1 MPNSRSVPPG
11 NANLRI
17 GVLSSSSK
25 KKTPTPR
32 IRVIKNSNETNPANP
47 QIGSPG
53 KTAWHSRGYLP
64 HFDPTPGNANL
75 RIGVRGPSLRPSG
88 VIQHITFHL
97 ADSLPKAA
105 ILRLESEL
113 KFLPADKQDAERR
126 KRIDAYIDAGH
137 GSCILQKPD
146 IAVMVQESL
155 FAHDSQRY
163 RLIAWVVMPNHVHVL
178 IEPINDWTVAKI
190 VASWK
195 RFTATRIRAGQPDG
209 PLWHR
214 EYWDRYIRN
223 EKHFHQAIAYIH
235 KNPVTAQLA
244 ANPESYPW
252 SSAFPGNAKLRI
264 GESFLSN
271 SSTKKP
277 NPANAEI
284 GAPGS
289 KK

>member
-1 MPNSRSVPPG
+1 MPNYKFPPG

-17 GVLSSSSK
+17 GVLRGSFIKPK
-25 KKTPTPR
+25 KPADAQIATPR
-32 IRVIKNSNETNPANP
+32 
-47 QIGSPG
+47 

-64 HFDPTPGNANL
+64 HFDPPGNANL
-75 RIGVRGPSLRPSG
+75 RIGVPEVALRRSG

-137 GSCILQKPD
+137 GSCILQDPG
-146 IAVMVQESL
+146 IAAMVQESL
-155 FAHDSQRY
+155 LTHDSQRY

-178 IEPINDWTVAKI
+178 IEPINNWTVAKI
-190 VASWK
+190 VATWK
-195 RFTATRIRAGQPDG
+195 RFTATKIRANIPGA

-223 EKHFHQAIAYIH
+223 EKHFHQAIDYIH
-235 KNPVTAQLA
+235 KNPVKAQLA
-244 ANPESYPW
+244 PNPESYPW
-252 SSAFPGNAKLRI
+252 SSAFPGNANLRI
-264 GESFLSN
+264 GVLVFANRS
-271 SSTKKP
+271 KKKAKS
-277 NPANAEI
+277 ANAEI
-284 GAPGS
+284 GAPGLR
-289 KK
+289 K